1 MENKKLG
8 LILKDKKFLK
18 SIMKM
23 ETSEEVQKAFEEKG
37 FDFSKEE
44 ILSMGD
50 VINKTIE
57 KGITLSEEELDT
69 ISGGTISFGML
80 KKLKEA
86 SNSMCDLMSFDFD
99 DSQDEESIVII
110 RKKNKPAGTK
120 KLENIK
126 AFVAGFGT
134 AVVTASAVK
143 AVVKWAHK
151 KKD

>member
-69 ISGGTISFGML
+69 ISGGIISFDTL
-80 KKLKEA
+80 KNLRKP
-86 SNSMCDLMSFDFD
+86 
-99 DSQDEESIVII
+99 VIQCVI
-110 RKKNKPAGTK
+110 
-120 KLENIK
+120 
-126 AFVAGFGT
+126 
-134 AVVTASAVK
+134 
-143 AVVKWAHK
+143 
-151 KKD
+151 